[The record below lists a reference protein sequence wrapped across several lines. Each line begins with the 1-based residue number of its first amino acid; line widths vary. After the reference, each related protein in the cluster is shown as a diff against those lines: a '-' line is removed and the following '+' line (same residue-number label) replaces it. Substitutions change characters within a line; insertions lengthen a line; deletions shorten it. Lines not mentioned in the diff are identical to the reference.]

1 VTVRIH
7 SIDGLSPMPKLKG
20 PRAPARRPTPYADL
34 NAVLDQLV
42 KGVKTLLTDN
52 FVGAY
57 LQGSFA
63 LGDFDTHSDV
73 DFIVVTHEDIPPDQ
87 LPALQALHDV
97 LHALPSPWASRLE
110 GSYAPKSILRRW
122 STTPRDPPG
131 EPRADDWADPGT
143 SGMAPRVYPFL
154 FLGNGERVLVR
165 SEHDNTQVVR
175 WILREK
181 GVALAGPPARGLVD
195 PVLPEAL
202 REEVKTLLDRVAAMD
217 EAALTQPMWVQA
229 FMALM
234 AGRMLYA
241 LATGRVAS
249 KKTAVGFARQ
259 RLEPRFADLIERAW
273 RERVARPEDEAALAA
288 YFRGPSD
295 PDDAAA
301 TLDLIRHAQAVAH
314 AVPSRSIIEQKL
326 AAKRGGPPG
335 RGDWRGGLNQRGG
348 SARGWTPPPT
358 RPGGRGRRG

>member
-1 VTVRIH
+1 
-7 SIDGLSPMPKLKG
+7 MPKFKG
-20 PRAPARRPTPYADL
+20 SRAPSRRPTPYADL
-34 NAVLDQLV
+34 NAILDHLV
-42 KGVKTLLTDN
+42 EGVRALLADN

-63 LGDFDTHSDV
+63 LGDFDAHSDV
-73 DFIVVTHEDIPPDQ
+73 DFMVVTHEDVLPDQ
-87 LPALQALHDV
+87 LPALQAIHDT
-97 LHALPSPWASRLE
+97 LHAMPSPWASRLE
-110 GSYAPKSILRRW
+110 GSYAPKVILRRW

-131 EPRADDWADPGT
+131 EPRPDDWADPGT
-143 SGMAPRVYPFL
+143 SGMAPRVYPLL

-165 SEHDNTQVVR
+165 SEHDNTEVVR

-181 GVALAGPPARGLVD
+181 GIALAGPPARSLVD
-195 PVLPEAL
+195 PVGPEAL

-217 EAALTQPMWVQA
+217 EASLTEPMWVQA

-241 LATGRVAS
+241 LATGRIGS
-249 KKTAVGFARQ
+249 KKTAVAFARQ
-259 RLEPRFADLIERAW
+259 RLESRFADLIERAW
-273 RERVARPEDEAALAA
+273 REREARPADEPALGA
-288 YFRGPSD
+288 YFLQASN
-295 PDDAAA
+295 PDDAAV

-314 AVPSRSIIEQKL
+314 AVPSRSIIEQTL
-326 AAKRGGPPG
+326 AAKHQPPPG
-335 RGDWRGGLNQRGG
+335 RGDWRGQNPRGG

>member
-1 VTVRIH
+1 
-7 SIDGLSPMPKLKG
+7 MPKLKG
-20 PRAPARRPTPYADL
+20 QSASSRRPTPYADL
-34 NAVLDQLV
+34 NAVLAELV
-42 KGVKTLLTDN
+42 GRVRTLLADN

-73 DFIVVTHEDIPPDQ
+73 DFMIVTHEDVPPDQ
-87 LPALQALHDV
+87 VPDLQGMHDD
-97 LHALPSPWASRLE
+97 LHALPSPWATRLE
-110 GSYAPKSILRRW
+110 GSYAPKAILRRW

-131 EPRADDWADPGT
+131 EPRPETWADPGT

-195 PVLPEAL
+195 PVPGEAL
-202 REEVKTLLDRVAAMD
+202 REEVGAVLDRLDLMD
-217 EAALTQPMWVQA
+217 EPAISEQMWVQC

-234 AGRMLYA
+234 VGRMLYA
-241 LATGRVAS
+241 LATGRIGS
-249 KKTAVGFARQ
+249 KKTAVTFAKQ
-259 RLEPRFADLIERAW
+259 RLEPRFAGLIERAW
-273 RERVARPEDEAALAA
+273 REREGRPDEGTALAA
-288 YFRGPSD
+288 YFRQASD
-295 PDDAAA
+295 PDEAAA
-301 TLDLIRHAQAVAH
+301 TLDLIRHARAVAH
-314 AVPSRSIIEQKL
+314 AVPARSVIEQKL
-326 AAKRGGPPG
+326 AAKRQPPPG
-335 RGDWRGGLNQRGG
+335 RGDWRGGLNQRGP

>member
-1 VTVRIH
+1 
-7 SIDGLSPMPKLKG
+7 MPNLKG
-20 PRAPARRPTPYADL
+20 QSASSRRPTPYADL
-34 NAVLDQLV
+34 NAVLAELV
-42 KGVKTLLTDN
+42 ERARTLLADN

-63 LGDFDTHSDV
+63 LGDFDQHSDL
-73 DFIVVTHEDIPPDQ
+73 DFIVVTHQDIPPDQ
-87 LPALQALHDV
+87 VPALQAMHE
-97 LHALPSPWASRLE
+97 ALRAMPSPWASRLE
-110 GSYAPKSILRRW
+110 GSYAPKAILRRW
-122 STTPRDPPG
+122 STSPRDPPG
-131 EPRADDWADPGT
+131 EPRPDDWADPGA

-154 FLGNGERVLVR
+154 FLGNGERILVR

-202 REEVKTLLDRVAAMD
+202 REEVRALLDRVAAMD

-241 LATGRVAS
+241 LSTGRIGS
-249 KKTAVGFARQ
+249 KKGTVAFAART
-259 RLEPRFADLIERAW
+259 LEPRFAGLIERAW
-273 RERVARPEDEAALAA
+273 REREGRPADEPELAA
-288 YFRGPSD
+288 HFRQASD
-295 PDDAAA
+295 PDDAAM
-301 TLDLIRHAQAVAH
+301 TLDLIRHARAVAH
-314 AVPSRSIIEQKL
+314 AVPARLVIEQKL
-326 AAKRGGPPG
+326 AAKRQPPPS
-335 RGDWRGGLNQRGG
+335 RGDWRGGLNQRGP

>member
-1 VTVRIH
+1 
-7 SIDGLSPMPKLKG
+7 MPKLKG
-20 PRAPARRPTPYADL
+20 QSASSRRPTPYADL
-34 NAVLDQLV
+34 NAVLAELV
-42 KGVKTLLTDN
+42 ERARTLLADN

-73 DFIVVTHEDIPPDQ
+73 DFMIVTHEDVPPDQ
-87 LPALQALHDV
+87 VPDLQAMHDD
-97 LHALPSPWASRLE
+97 LHALPSPWATRLE
-110 GSYAPKSILRRW
+110 GSYAPKAILRRW

-131 EPRADDWADPGT
+131 EPRPDTWADPGT

-181 GVALAGPPARGLVD
+181 GVAMAGPPARGLVD
-195 PVLPEAL
+195 PVPGEAL
-202 REEVKTLLDRVAAMD
+202 RKEVGAVLDRLDLMD
-217 EAALTQPMWVQA
+217 EPAISEQMWVQC

-234 AGRMLYA
+234 VGRMLYA
-241 LATGRVAS
+241 LATGRIGS
-249 KKTAVGFARQ
+249 KKTAVTFAKQ
-259 RLEPRFADLIERAW
+259 RLEPRFAGLIERAW
-273 RERVARPEDEAALAA
+273 REREGRPDEGAALAA
-288 YFRGPSD
+288 YFRQASD
-295 PDDAAA
+295 PDEAAA
-301 TLDLIRHAQAVAH
+301 TLDLIRHARAVAH
-314 AVPSRSIIEQKL
+314 AVPARSVIEQKL
-326 AAKRGGPPG
+326 AAKRQPPPG
-335 RGDWRGGLNQRGG
+335 RGDWRGGLNQRGP

>member
-1 VTVRIH
+1 
-7 SIDGLSPMPKLKG
+7 MPKFKG
-20 PRAPARRPTPYADL
+20 SRAPSRRPTPYADL
-34 NAVLDQLV
+34 NAILDHLV
-42 KGVKTLLTDN
+42 ERARALLADN

-73 DFIVVTHEDIPPDQ
+73 DFMIVTHADIPPEQ
-87 LPALQALHDV
+87 VPALQSMHDALH
-97 LHALPSPWASRLE
+97 AMPSPWASRLE
-110 GSYAPKSILRRW
+110 GSYAPKAILRRW

-131 EPRADDWADPGT
+131 EPRPDDWADPGT
-143 SGMAPRVYPFL
+143 SGMPPRAYPLL

-181 GVALAGPPARGLVD
+181 GLALAGPPARGLVD
-195 PVLPEAL
+195 PVAPEAL

-217 EAALTQPMWVQA
+217 EASLIEPMWLQA

-234 AGRMLYA
+234 AARMLYA
-241 LATGRVAS
+241 LATGRIGS

-259 RLEPRFADLIERAW
+259 RLQPRFADLIERAW
-273 RERVARPEDEAALAA
+273 REREARPESEAELAA
-288 YFRGPSD
+288 HFRQASNPE
-295 PDDAAA
+295 DAAA

-314 AVPSRSIIEQKL
+314 TVPSRSIIEQKL
-326 AAKRGGPPG
+326 AAKHQPPPG
-335 RGDWRGGLNQRGG
+335 RGDWRGQNPRGG

>member
-1 VTVRIH
+1 
-7 SIDGLSPMPKLKG
+7 MPKLKG
-20 PRAPARRPTPYADL
+20 QSASSRRPTPYADL
-34 NAVLDQLV
+34 NAVLAELV
-42 KGVKTLLTDN
+42 ERARTLLADN

-73 DFIVVTHEDIPPDQ
+73 DFMIVTHEDVPPDQ
-87 LPALQALHDV
+87 VPDLQAMHDD
-97 LHALPSPWASRLE
+97 LHALPSPWATRLE
-110 GSYAPKSILRRW
+110 GSYAPKTILRRW

-131 EPRADDWADPGT
+131 EPRPDTWADPGT

-181 GVALAGPPARGLVD
+181 GVAMAGPPARGLVD
-195 PVLPEAL
+195 PVPGEAL
-202 REEVKTLLDRVAAMD
+202 RKEVGAVLDRLDLMD
-217 EAALTQPMWVQA
+217 EPAISEQMWVQC

-234 AGRMLYA
+234 VGRMLYA
-241 LATGRVAS
+241 LATGRIGS
-249 KKTAVGFARQ
+249 KKTAVTFAKQ
-259 RLEPRFADLIERAW
+259 RLEPRFASLIERAW
-273 RERVARPEDEAALAA
+273 REREGRPDEGAALAV
-288 YFRGPSD
+288 YFRQASD
-295 PDDAAA
+295 PDDAVA
-301 TLDLIRHAQAVAH
+301 TLDLIRHARAVAH
-314 AVPSRSIIEQKL
+314 AVPARSVIEQKL
-326 AAKRGGPPG
+326 AAKRQPPPG
-335 RGDWRGGLNQRGG
+335 RGDWRGRLNQRGP

>member
-1 VTVRIH
+1 
-7 SIDGLSPMPKLKG
+7 MPKFKG
-20 PRAPARRPTPYADL
+20 SRAPSRRPTPYADL
-34 NAVLDQLV
+34 NAILDHLV
-42 KGVKTLLTDN
+42 ERARALLADN

-73 DFIVVTHEDIPPDQ
+73 DFMIVTHADIPPEQ
-87 LPALQALHDV
+87 VPALQSMHDALH
-97 LHALPSPWASRLE
+97 AMPSPWASRLE
-110 GSYAPKSILRRW
+110 GSYAPKAILRRW

-131 EPRADDWADPGT
+131 EPRPDDWADPGT
-143 SGMAPRVYPFL
+143 SGMPPRAYPLL

-181 GVALAGPPARGLVD
+181 GLALAGPPARGLVD
-195 PVLPEAL
+195 PVAPEAL

-217 EAALTQPMWVQA
+217 EASLIEPMWLQA

-234 AGRMLYA
+234 AARMLYA
-241 LATGRVAS
+241 LATGRIGS

-259 RLEPRFADLIERAW
+259 RLQPRFADLIERAW
-273 RERVARPEDEAALAA
+273 REREARPESEAELAA
-288 YFRGPSD
+288 HFRQASNPE
-295 PDDAAA
+295 DAAA

-314 AVPSRSIIEQKL
+314 TVPSRSIIEQKL
-326 AAKRGGPPG
+326 AAKHQPPPS
-335 RGDWRGGLNQRGG
+335 RGDWRGQNPRGS

>member
-1 VTVRIH
+1 
-7 SIDGLSPMPKLKG
+7 MPKLKG
-20 PRAPARRPTPYADL
+20 QSASSRRPTPYADL
-34 NAVLDQLV
+34 NAVLAELV
-42 KGVKTLLTDN
+42 GRARTLLADN

-73 DFIVVTHEDIPPDQ
+73 DFMIVTHEDVPPDQ
-87 LPALQALHDV
+87 VPALQGMHDD
-97 LHALPSPWASRLE
+97 LHALPSPWATRLE
-110 GSYAPKSILRRW
+110 GSYAPKAILRRW
-122 STTPRDPPG
+122 STTPRDSPG
-131 EPRADDWADPGT
+131 EPRLETWADPGT

-195 PVLPEAL
+195 PVPGEAL
-202 REEVKTLLDRVAAMD
+202 REEVGAVLDRLDLMD
-217 EAALTQPMWVQA
+217 EPAISEPMWVQC

-234 AGRMLYA
+234 VGRMLYA
-241 LATGRVAS
+241 LATGRIGS
-249 KKTAVGFARQ
+249 KKTAVTFAKQ
-259 RLEPRFADLIERAW
+259 RLEPRFAGLIERAW
-273 RERVARPEDEAALAA
+273 REREGRPDVRAALAA
-288 YFRGPSD
+288 YFRQASD
-295 PDDAAA
+295 PDDAVA
-301 TLDLIRHAQAVAH
+301 TLDLIRHARAVAH
-314 AVPSRSIIEQKL
+314 AVPARSVIEQKL
-326 AAKRGGPPG
+326 AAKRQPPPG
-335 RGDWRGGLNQRGG
+335 RGDWRGGLNQRGP

>member
-1 VTVRIH
+1 
-7 SIDGLSPMPKLKG
+7 MPKLKG
-20 PRAPARRPTPYADL
+20 SRAPSRRPTPYADL
-34 NAVLDQLV
+34 NAVLAELV
-42 KGVKTLLTDN
+42 ERTQALLADN

-63 LGDFDTHSDV
+63 LGDFDAHSDV
-73 DFIVVTHEDIPPDQ
+73 DFMVVTHEDILPDQ
-87 LPALQALHDV
+87 VPALQAIHDA

-110 GSYAPKSILRRW
+110 GSYAPKPILRRW

-131 EPRADDWADPGT
+131 QPRPDDWADPGT

-181 GVALAGPPARGLVD
+181 GLALAGPPARGLVD
-195 PVLPEAL
+195 PVASEAI
-202 REEVKTLLDRVAAMD
+202 REEVRTLLDRVAAMD
-217 EAALTQPMWVQA
+217 EASLTEPMWIQA

-241 LATGRVAS
+241 LATGRVGS
-249 KKTAVGFARQ
+249 KKTAVVFARQ
-259 RLEPRFADLIERAW
+259 RLEARFADLVERAW
-273 RERVARPEDEAALAA
+273 REREARPTGEADLAD
-288 YFRGPSD
+288 YFRGKSD

-301 TLDLIRHAQAVAH
+301 TLDLIRHARAVAH
-314 AVPSRSIIEQKL
+314 AVPSRSIIEEKL
-326 AAKRGGPPG
+326 AQKRQPPPG
-335 RGDWRGGLNQRGG
+335 RVDWRGGLNQRGA